1 MKKAIILNWML
12 FALLALSFSS
22 CTNETL
28 EGQFITDDGNGQNNG
43 VFTCLVDGA
52 NFEATSISATLTDGF
67 LAIKAIDANGNSVL
81 LGVTDV
87 GLCTYDL
94 SLITNSANY
103 LLVNQ
108 NSNPFSSFSGS
119 GGSGVAEILNFDP
132 DLLSVSGTFQ
142 FIGIR
147 QGTAGFETVTITNGS
162 FSDVTFELISG
173 DATLN
178 DCDTGGGGGNVD
190 PDANFFANIDGEEF
204 IDETIEVIRTV
215 VFETPMINIKA
226 TAANGAQMRIDIPE
240 NIGGTGTYEFPPA
253 DMPISNG
260 TLLFASYNDAM
271 TGESYT
277 SIPTTGTITFTEFG
291 AQTGKL
297 TATFSFSAQDPIS
310 GGTILE
316 ITDGTFTVDYIEN
329 SGGVENTFSADID
342 GETYTHD
349 SLEIT
354 QSPFNGQTI
363 VTITTI
369 DSVSN
374 RSVTISFPID
384 IEAGM
389 YEMAPFLDLGDE
401 KVGIVNPNIGSS
413 ILFKSN
419 PGILY
424 INSYEQSSGII
435 EGEFSFSAVD
445 PLGNDPT
452 VYEVTNGAFVVSIQ

>member
-1 MKKAIILNWML
+1 MRINLRNPMKKAIILNWML

-22 CTNETL
+22 CTNEAL
-28 EGQFITDDGNGQNNG
+28 EGEFITDDGNSQNNG
-43 VFTCLVDGA
+43 VFTCMVDGA

-81 LGVTDV
+81 LGFSEV
-87 GLCTYDL
+87 GLCSYDL
-94 SLITNSANY
+94 SLITNPANY

-108 NSNPFSSFSGS
+108 NNNPFSSYSGS
-119 GGSGVAEILNFDP
+119 GGSGAAEILDLNSE
-132 DLLSVSGTFQ
+132 LLSVSGTFQ
-142 FIGIR
+142 FIGFR
-147 QGTAGFETVTITNGS
+147 QGTAGFETVTISNGT
-162 FSDVTFELISG
+162 FTDVTFELVSG
-173 DATLN
+173 DATPN

-190 PDANFFANIDGEEF
+190 PEANFFANIDGEEF

-215 VFETPMINIKA
+215 VFETPMIIVKA

-240 NIGGTGTYEFPPA
+240 NIGGTGTYVFPPA
-253 DMPISNG
+253 DTPISNG

-271 TGESYT
+271 TGESLT
-277 SIPTTGTITFTEFG
+277 SIPGTGTITFTEFG
-291 AQTGKL
+291 TQTGKL

-316 ITDGTFTVDYIEN
+316 ITDGTFNVDFIEN

-342 GETYTHD
+342 GEAYTHD
-349 SLEIT
+349 SLEVT

-369 DSVSN
+369 DSVTN

-384 IEAGM
+384 IEAGI
-389 YEMAPFLDLGDE
+389 YEMAPFFDLGDE
-401 KVGIVNPNIGSS
+401 KVGIVNPSIGSS

-424 INSYEQSSGII
+424 INSNEQSSGII

-452 VYEVTNGAFVVSIQ
+452 VYEVTN